1 MKGFTLIELMIVV
14 AIIAIIAAIALPS
27 YQQYQ
32 IRTKRAEAQSEM
44 MQIALR
50 LENYKAINH
59 SYKDAT
65 ATVIY
70 GGTVIPSQ
78 GTALYDIELT
88 DIDGIALT
96 ASSKTNTWR
105 LTATPK
111 TTASQNGNGNLVL
124 NYLVKNVGQK
134 VEVVRQM
141 RLQHGTV
148 ASLFL
153 LRSLGRENLTKPLY
167 KICVIA

>member
-78 GTALYDIELT
+78 GTALYDITLT
-88 DIDGIALT
+88 DVDGLALT
-96 ASSKTNTWR
+96 DSSARVRTW
-105 LTATPK
+105 LLVATPR
-111 TTASQNGNGNLVL
+111 TGTSQAGNGVL
-124 NYLVKNVGQK
+124 CLNDQGQK
-134 VEVVRQM
+134 FWAKAATNCA
-141 RLQHGTV
+141 LTPN
-148 ASLFL
+148 SNWD
-153 LRSLGRENLTKPLY
+153 GR
-167 KICVIA
+167 

>member
-1 MKGFTLIELMIVV
+1 MVKGFTLIELMIVV

-65 ATVIY
+65 PTVIY

-78 GTALYDIELT
+78 GTALYDITLT
-88 DIDGIALT
+88 DIDGTALT
-96 ASSKTNTWR
+96 ASTKTNTWI

-111 TTASQNGNGNLVL
+111 ATASQKGNGDLVL
-124 NYLVKNVGQK
+124 NHLGQK
-134 VEVVRQM
+134 CWTK
-141 RLQHGTV
+141 GGSCTPS
-148 ASLFL
+148 ATTNWD
-153 LRSLGRENLTKPLY
+153 GR
-167 KICVIA
+167 